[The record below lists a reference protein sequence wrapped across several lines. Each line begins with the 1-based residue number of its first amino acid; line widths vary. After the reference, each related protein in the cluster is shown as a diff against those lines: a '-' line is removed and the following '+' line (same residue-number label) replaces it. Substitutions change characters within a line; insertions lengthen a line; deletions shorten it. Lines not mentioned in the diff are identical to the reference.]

1 MIYMFLEDGFEE
13 TEAIATLDMIIRAE
27 IDIKTV
33 GKKPFV
39 TGAHGICIAPD
50 LTCDEITKDGLSGII
65 LPGGLP
71 GTTNLEA
78 NPVVQEYAAYCY
90 ENGLML
96 AAICAAPSVFGKAG
110 YLENKKAVCYP
121 SFEEYLKGAKVL
133 DEKSVADGNVITA
146 KAMGA
151 SFEFGKNIIEY
162 LKSKEAAERVMNSI
176 YA

>member
-1 MIYMFLEDGFEE
+1 MIYMFLENGFEE

-39 TGAHGICIAPD
+39 SGAHGINIEPD
-50 LTCDEITKDGLSGII
+50 LDYSEITKENLTGII

-71 GTTNLEA
+71 GTTNLEN
-78 NPVVQEYAAYCY
+78 NPIVIEYMNYCHD
-90 ENGLML
+90 NGLLL

-110 YLENKKAVCYP
+110 FLEGKKAVCYP
-121 SFEEYLKGAKVL
+121 SFEKFLTGAEVC
-133 DEKSVADGNVITA
+133 DVKSVADGNVITA

-162 LKSKEAAERVMNSI
+162 IKSKEIAEGVMNSI